1 VIKKIF
7 YTQCDHDHKTKL
19 KDSPSA
25 FMIPD
30 VELERQAR
38 ELAEAE
44 FSNLVKA

>member
-1 VIKKIF
+1 
-7 YTQCDHDHKTKL
+7 
-19 KDSPSA
+19 
-25 FMIPD
+25 MIPD